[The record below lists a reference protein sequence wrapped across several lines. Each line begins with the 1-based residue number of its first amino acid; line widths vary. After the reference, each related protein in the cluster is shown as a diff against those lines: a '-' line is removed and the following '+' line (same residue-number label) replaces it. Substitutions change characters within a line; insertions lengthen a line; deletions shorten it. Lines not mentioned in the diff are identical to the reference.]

1 MKQITV
7 LHKITYPFININVLH
22 LQRNWR
28 VASHD
33 WCGCSASGI
42 SLAVCDQCGCSAT
55 RIYRWVR
62 VEMFLWRHGLV
73 RLLCQWNLFV
83 GVLFWSYISS
93 RLISHVNN
101 RYKSWIEDI
110 WNKSIKFSI
119 LNRLQT
125 LLNSAL
131 SSPEP

>member
-28 VASHD
+28 VMASQD

-42 SLAVCDQCGCSAT
+42 SLGGCDDIQLWRHQCCCSAT

-73 RLLCQWNLFV
+73 RLPCQWNLFV
-83 GVLFWSYISS
+83 GGWFWSFVSS
-93 RLISHVNN
+93 RLISHVNKCVDELDW
-101 RYKSWIEDI
+101 RHL
-110 WNKSIKFSI
+110 KSIYKI
-119 LNRLQT
+119 LNFKSAS
-125 LLNSAL
+125 NSMK
-131 SSPEP
+131 